1 MGSLEVRALAVR
13 YGPVEAVRGI
23 DMRLAEG
30 QVAVVLGANGAGK
43 SSTVNAISGVVP
55 CAAGSVSFD
64 GDDITGWPANRIA
77 AAGLVQ
83 VPEGRRVLAQLTV
96 EENLLLGAY
105 TVKSS
110 ARRAR
115 LLEEVYAMFPELVE
129 RRRNAS
135 GLLSG
140 GEQQML
146 AFGRALM
153 SEPRTMLLDEPS
165 MGLAPIVIDRVMQA
179 VESIAGRGM
188 SILMVEQNASAAF
201 RVASWVYV
209 LEQGR
214 LVRQGRV
221 EEVRSDPLVLE
232 AFLGTEAVPSAA
244 ES

>member
-1 MGSLEVRALAVR
+1 
-13 YGPVEAVRGI
+13 
-23 DMRLAEG
+23 
-30 QVAVVLGANGAGK
+30 
-43 SSTVNAISGVVP
+43 
-55 CAAGSVSFD
+55 
-64 GDDITGWPANRIA
+64 
-77 AAGLVQ
+77 
-83 VPEGRRVLAQLTV
+83 
-96 EENLLLGAY
+96 
-105 TVKSS
+105 
-110 ARRAR
+110 
-115 LLEEVYAMFPELVE
+115 
-129 RRRNAS
+129 
-135 GLLSG
+135 
-140 GEQQML
+140 
-146 AFGRALM
+146 M